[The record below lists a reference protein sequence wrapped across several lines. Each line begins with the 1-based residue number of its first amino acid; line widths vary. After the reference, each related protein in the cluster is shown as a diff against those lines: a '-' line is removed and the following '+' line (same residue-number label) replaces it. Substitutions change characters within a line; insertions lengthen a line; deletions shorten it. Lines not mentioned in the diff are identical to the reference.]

1 MWRCPLSSKVTVK
14 MDGILPEWKRKFEA
28 RAVAVTEQ
36 VLADSNSYIPVD
48 TGELRSSGR
57 KQTRPGEYTVEW
69 GGGDVDYASAVYYG
83 TGPVRTAQNKKA
95 SRQWFEKAKAAKL
108 SLWLKMARDV

>member
-1 MWRCPLSSKVTVK
+1 MSSKVKTDF
-14 MDGILPEWKRKFEA
+14 DGILPKWQRKFEA

-36 VLADSNSYIPVD
+36 VLADSTRYVPVD

-69 GGGDVDYASAVYYG
+69 GGGEVGYARAVYYG
-83 TGPVRTAQNKKA
+83 TGPVRTTQNKMA